1 MFVFPFPLRDGV
13 GAEANIEA
21 FPLNR
26 SNVLE
31 RTATDILMKLESVAL
46 YVLHRRVVKHPRF
59 SRISPLSLATKVQP
73 SAGRCTPPIVV
84 TSCLRVSWRQ
94 LVTTIGGVHRP

>member
-46 YVLHRRVVKHPRF
+46 YVFASPSRETPTFLSNLSAFSCNKSAAECGTVHPSNRGYQ
-59 SRISPLSLATKVQP
+59 LSSGFLE
-73 SAGRCTPPIVV
+73 RCT
-84 TSCLRVSWRQ
+84 T
-94 LVTTIGGVHRP
+94 G